1 MKVLTID
8 SEVYRALAKK
18 IDRVF
23 DYVKRQAERE
33 MASASTPDPAE
44 VWVDNDEAASLL
56 EVSKRT
62 LQRLRSGGEITYS
75 IRWGRVRYTL
85 AEVQRLIAGRVVA
98 SKYRQEAD
106 LLAAHQEY
114 RERRKATQQPKNKR

>member
-1 MKVLTID
+1 
-8 SEVYRALAKK
+8 
-18 IDRVF
+18 
-23 DYVKRQAERE
+23 
-33 MASASTPDPAE
+33 
-44 VWVDNDEAASLL
+44 VDNDEAASLL

-62 LQRLRSGGEITYS
+62 LQRLRSGDEITYS

-85 AEVQRLIAGRVVA
+85 DEIRRFLAGRVVA

-114 RERRKATQQPKNKR
+114 RERRKAAPQPVKNQKK

>member
-1 MKVLTID
+1 MKVVTID

-18 IDRVF
+18 IDRIF

-33 MASASTPDPAE
+33 MASTPDPAE
-44 VWVDNDEAASLL
+44 IWVDNDEAASLL

-114 RERRKATQQPKNKR
+114 RERRKAAQQPKNKR

>member
-1 MKVLTID
+1 MKVVTID

-18 IDRVF
+18 IDRIF
-23 DYVKRQAERE
+23 DYVKQQAERE
-33 MASASTPDPAE
+33 MAFTPDPTE
-44 VWVDNDEAASLL
+44 IWVDNDEAASLL

-106 LLAAHQEY
+106 LLAAHREY